1 MHKIEF
7 PDHVMKRVR
16 TRRDKLHIYDKLSG
30 PATALV
36 VIDLQNVFM
45 QPHMAL
51 EVPFAR
57 EIVPNVNRLAAAIR
71 AAGGTVAWVQ
81 MTFNGIANSSGANSL
96 GANSWPA
103 YVQRLSPQLR
113 ESVIAQLQRGTE
125 GHALYP
131 DLDVQ
136 PNDLMAEKTRYS
148 AFIQGA
154 SDLDRRLR
162 QREIDTLVV
171 VGTLTNVCCESTARD
186 AMMLNYKAILV
197 SDANATLT
205 DEEHNA
211 ALANVLVTFGD
222 VLSTEEVIAG
232 LAAGSGVVKRAAAG

>member
-7 PDHVMKRVR
+7 PEHVIKRVR

-30 PATALV
+30 PSTALV

-45 QPHMAL
+45 QRGMAL

-71 AAGGTVAWVQ
+71 ESGGTVAWVQ
-81 MTFNGIANSSGANSL
+81 MTYNDVVKSWGA
-96 GANSWPA
+96 
-103 YVQRLSPQLR
+103 YFQRLSPQLR
-113 ESVIAQLQRGTE
+113 DQVIEQLQRGTE

-131 DLDVQ
+131 ELDVQ
-136 PNDLMAEKTRYS
+136 PNDVMAEKTRYS

-154 SDLDRRLR
+154 SDLDRKLR
-162 QREIDTLVV
+162 QRGIDTVVV

-222 VLSTEEVIAG
+222 VLSTEETIAG
-232 LAAGSGVVKRAAAG
+232 LAAGSAVAKRAAAG